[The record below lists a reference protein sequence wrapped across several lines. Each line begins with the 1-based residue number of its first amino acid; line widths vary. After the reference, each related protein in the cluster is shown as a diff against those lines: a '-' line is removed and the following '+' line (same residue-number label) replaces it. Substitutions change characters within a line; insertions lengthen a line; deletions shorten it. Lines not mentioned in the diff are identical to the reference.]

1 MPATGITVETL
12 TEPTEGDAAT
22 LARLIP
28 DLSSAPPPDL
38 AELRDLVSQNA
49 TTVLVARLD
58 GSIVGTLSLVMFAVP
73 SGRRAWIEDVVVDR
87 SHRGQGIATRLIDAA
102 VGIASSAGCRT
113 VDLTSRPS
121 RNDANRLY
129 ERCGFARRE
138 TNVYRYSLGT

>member
-12 TEPTEGDAAT
+12 TKPTEGDAAT

-49 TTVLVARLD
+49 ATVLVARLD

-87 SHRGQGIATRLIDAA
+87 RHRGQGIATRLVDTAL
-102 VGIASSAGCRT
+102 GIATSAGCRT

-121 RNDANRLY
+121 RADANRLY
-129 ERCGFARRE
+129 EKRGFARRE
-138 TNVYRYSLGT
+138 TNVYRYSLDT